1 MTDIHSHILFD
12 VDDGSRNLEE
22 SIELLKKLKEI
33 GFNNIILTPHY
44 INGSEYSLDNH
55 EKKVKFKELQNELK
69 EKKIDI
75 NIYLGNEVFINNEIY
90 DLIKE
95 GIIHTLNNTRL

>member
-12 VDDGSRNLEE
+12 IDDGSKNIEE

-44 INGSEYSLDNH
+44 IEGSEYSSNNS
-55 EKKVKFKELQNELK
+55 EKNERFKELKKEL
-69 EKKIDI
+69 
-75 NIYLGNEVFINNEIY
+75 
-90 DLIKE
+90 
-95 GIIHTLNNTRL
+95 